1 MKKKTIISIVL
12 LTLLIV
18 LGINVKSQKVLASKA
33 ITLKSTTT
41 KKIYT
46 AKPGYKS
53 AEFWNGGR
61 THADNV
67 KLTHKVKLNHG
78 KFYLYVP
85 MTFTVNSKGTELVYN
100 TVKYTDK
107 KGYSYFKKGNIY
119 VYRFPI
125 HVSGLKANTS
135 YRFKTVL
142 GTQNTN
148 SQKMH
153 WMTKKTNS
161 KGVLKSGPY
170 VDVYVNCGAKKSLVN
185 KVLKNKNKISN
196 SRVKISI

>member
-1 MKKKTIISIVL
+1 MKKKTVIS
-12 LTLLIV
+12 TLLLAILAIFSISV
-18 LGINVKSQKVLASKA
+18 SSQEVSAAKA
-33 ITLKSTTT
+33 ITLKATTT

-53 AEFWNGGR
+53 AAFWDGGK

-85 MTFTVNSKGTELVYN
+85 MTFTVNSKGTKLVYDTN
-100 TVKYTDK
+100 KYTDK
-107 KGYSYFKKGNIY
+107 KGTSYFKKGNIY
-119 VYRFPI
+119 VYRFPT
-125 HVSGLKANTS
+125 HVSGLKANTK
-135 YRFKTVL
+135 YRFRTITSTK
-142 GTQNTN
+142 NSN

-153 WMTKKTNS
+153 WVTKKTNS
-161 KGVLKSGPY
+161 KGILEFGPY

-185 KVLKNKNKISN
+185 KVLKNKTKISN
-196 SRVKISI
+196 SRVKIL